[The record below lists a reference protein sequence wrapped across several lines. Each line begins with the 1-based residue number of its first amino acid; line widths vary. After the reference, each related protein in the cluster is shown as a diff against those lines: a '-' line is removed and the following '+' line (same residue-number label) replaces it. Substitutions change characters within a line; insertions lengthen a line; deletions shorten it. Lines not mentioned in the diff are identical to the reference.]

1 MNRIMTGFIKEEE
14 EELFYSG
21 GMAEQ
26 TEKSNRQVEE

>member
-21 GMAEQ
+21 GMAE
-26 TEKSNRQVEE
+26 